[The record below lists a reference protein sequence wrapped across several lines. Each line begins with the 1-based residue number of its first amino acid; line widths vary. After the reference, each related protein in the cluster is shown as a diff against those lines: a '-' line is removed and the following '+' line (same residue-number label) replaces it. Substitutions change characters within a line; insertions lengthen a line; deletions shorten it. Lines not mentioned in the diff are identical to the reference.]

1 MTRQEEGTPQLILP
15 HAAHLAMDRARQ
27 QQLLLLLPICLALAF
42 SLTAVVSSHWCEGT
56 RRVVKPLCRDQPGGQ
71 HCIHFKQDNSSDG
84 RMGNDSQAVLYIWEL
99 GDDKF
104 IQRGFHVGLWQSCEE
119 SLSGEEELSSHGS
132 SMSPEAASPSLQ
144 HKYLEDLG
152 HKKEKVQTGE
162 KRDGAQTVLWREKEE
177 GSFQSVVP
185 AEEQGVLWLSI
196 GGEVLDIVLI
206 LASAILLGSRE
217 SCCSLGF
224 DWLRVDALVA
234 IFMVLAGLL
243 GMVAHMMYT
252 TIFQITVN
260 LGPEDWKPQTWDYG
274 WSYCLA
280 WGSFALCL
288 AVSVTAMSRFTAA
301 RLEFTEQQWAQ
312 NGSQP
317 SQHSLPEPKAS
328 ESIWKTGAAPRLAG
342 HAFRNVSGH
351 LPPGATGKVSI
362 C

>member
-1 MTRQEEGTPQLILP
+1 
-15 HAAHLAMDRARQ
+15 MDRARQ
-27 QQLLLLLPICLALAF
+27 QQSLLLFLICLALAF

-71 HCIHFKQDNSSDG
+71 HCIHFKQDNSSAG

-119 SLSGEEELSSHGS
+119 SLNS
-132 SMSPEAASPSLQ
+132 
-144 HKYLEDLG
+144 ED
-152 HKKEKVQTGE
+152 EKC
-162 KRDGAQTVLWREKEE
+162 R
-177 GSFQSVVP
+177 SFQSVVP

-206 LASAILLGSRE
+206 LASAILLGSRV
-217 SCCSLGF
+217 SCRSLGF
-224 DWLRVDALVA
+224 NWLRVDALVA

-301 RLEFTEQQWAQ
+301 PLEFTEQQWAQ

-317 SQHSLPEPKAS
+317 SQHSFPEPEAS
-328 ESIWKTGAAPRLAG
+328 ESIWKTGAAPHLAG

-351 LPPGATGKVSI
+351 LPLDATGKVSI

>member
-1 MTRQEEGTPQLILP
+1 
-15 HAAHLAMDRARQ
+15 MDRAKQ
-27 QQLLLLLPICLALAF
+27 QQALLLLPICLALIF

-56 RRVVKPLCRDQPGGQ
+56 RRVVKPLCQDQPGEQ
-71 HCIHFKQDNSSDG
+71 HCIHFKRDNSSNG
-84 RMGNDSQAVLYIWEL
+84 RMDNDSQAVLYIWEL

-119 SLSGEEELSSHGS
+119 SLNGE
-132 SMSPEAASPSLQ
+132 
-144 HKYLEDLG
+144 D
-152 HKKEKVQTGE
+152 EKC
-162 KRDGAQTVLWREKEE
+162 R
-177 GSFQSVVP
+177 SFQSVVP

-196 GGEVLDIVLI
+196 GGKVLDIILI
-206 LASAILLGSRE
+206 LTSAILLGSRV
-217 SCCSLGF
+217 SCRTGF

-243 GMVAHMMYT
+243 GMVAHIMYT

-301 RLEFTEQQWAQ
+301 RLEFTKKQRAQ
-312 NGSQP
+312 NSSRH
-317 SQHSLPEPKAS
+317 SQHSFPEPEAS
-328 ESIWKTGAAPRLAG
+328 ESVWKTGAAPHPAEQ
-342 HAFRNVSGH
+342 AFRNVSGH
-351 LPPGATGKVSI
+351 LPPGFPRKVSI

>member
-1 MTRQEEGTPQLILP
+1 
-15 HAAHLAMDRARQ
+15 MDRAKQ
-27 QQLLLLLPICLALAF
+27 QQALLLLPICLALIF

-56 RRVVKPLCRDQPGGQ
+56 RRVVKPLCQDQQGGQ
-71 HCIHFKQDNSSDG
+71 HCIHFKRDRSSNG
-84 RMGNDSQAVLYIWEL
+84 RMDNDSQAVLYIWEL

-119 SLSGEEELSSHGS
+119 SLNGE
-132 SMSPEAASPSLQ
+132 
-144 HKYLEDLG
+144 D
-152 HKKEKVQTGE
+152 EKC
-162 KRDGAQTVLWREKEE
+162 R
-177 GSFQSVVP
+177 SFRSVVP
-185 AEEQGVLWLSI
+185 AEEQGFLWLSI

-206 LASAILLGSRE
+206 LTSAILLGSRV
-217 SCCSLGF
+217 SCRSPGF

-301 RLEFTEQQWAQ
+301 RLEFTEKQQAQ
-312 NGSQP
+312 NGSCH
-317 SQHSLPEPKAS
+317 SQHSFPEPEAS
-328 ESIWKTGAAPRLAG
+328 ESVWKTGAAPCPAG
-342 HAFRNVSGH
+342 QAFRNVSGH
-351 LPPGATGKVSI
+351 LSPGAPGKVSI